1 MNEPYSDDH
10 GSGQYTHK
18 LYHVGRHL
26 PGWLK
31 ALLPKSALTVDEKA
45 WNNYPYT
52 KTRYTCPFIDKFF
65 IEIETKYFDDDGR
78 QENVFD
84 ISDED
89 LSTRIV
95 GNVLLAIHHCSLY

>member
-1 MNEPYSDDH
+1 MNEPYAEGPG

-26 PGWLK
+26 PGFIK
-31 ALLPKSALTVDEKA
+31 AMVPKSALIVDEKA
-45 WNNYPYT
+45 WNAYPYT
-52 KTRYTCPFIDKFF
+52 KTRYTSPFMEKFS

-84 ISDED
+84 LSGDD
-89 LSTRIV
+89 LKARIV
-95 GNVLLAIHHCSLY
+95 GK

>member
-1 MNEPYSDDH
+1 MNEPYTDGPG

-31 ALLPKSALTVDEKA
+31 ALLPKSVLTVDEKA

-52 KTRYTCPFIDKFF
+52 KTRYTCPFLDKFF
-65 IEIETKYFDDDGR
+65 IDIETKYTDDDGR

-84 ISDED
+84 LSAED
-89 LSTRIV
+89 LNTRIV
-95 GNVLLAIHHCSLY
+95 GMHAPFLPDYD